1 MKSLIFEVS
10 HIIKITL
17 FSFSL
22 SYISIVV
29 GHLGFMLKFNFCF
42 KKTKHRKIWA
52 FVVNLITFRKM
63 KLNCFKL
70 EG

>member
-1 MKSLIFEVS
+1 MESLIFEVS

-29 GHLGFMLKFNFCF
+29 GHLGFMLKIQFLLQEN
-42 KKTKHRKIWA
+42 
-52 FVVNLITFRKM
+52 
-63 KLNCFKL
+63 
-70 EG
+70 